1 MQYDFAEIYPIF
13 AALWQNN
20 EPGSAGPINMG
31 GWRETYYKIRTL
43 DDKPSGYYICL
54 NCRWEGCSPMVDMNC
69 LVCEKKNGRPI
80 GPVALHASWSEIL
93 GMEIVVN
100 TEVRITPQELAAG
113 LLWEITYYG
122 GSEKMVKANI
132 EKRFSCNGSSPR
144 D

>member
-31 GWRETYYKIRTL
+31 GWKGIYYEIRAL
-43 DDKPSGYYICL
+43 GDKPSGYYICL

-80 GPVALHASWSEIL
+80 SPVALHASWSEIL
-93 GMEIVVN
+93 GMEIVVDAN
-100 TEVRITPQELAAG
+100 VRITPQELTAG
-113 LLWEITYYG
+113 LLWEIT
-122 GSEKMVKANI
+122 
-132 EKRFSCNGSSPR
+132 
-144 D
+144 